1 MADGNMPR
9 LKKRMFE
16 MATPKLISF
25 ACVAASL
32 LAISTPAMAQV
43 HSVEIKYQDLDLTSA
58 RGQERLKTRITQ
70 AAKRVCAR
78 PLAITLEDRLDHQNC
93 EKNAAARA
101 MPKAEQ
107 QITAHMANRRM
118 AANR

>member
-1 MADGNMPR
+1 
-9 LKKRMFE
+9 

-25 ACVAASL
+25 ACIAASL

-43 HSVEIKYQDLDLTSA
+43 HSVEVKYQDLDLTSA

-70 AAKRVCAR
+70 AAKRVCVRR
-78 PLAITLEDRLDHQNC
+78 PMAITLKDRLDQQNC

-107 QITAHMANRRM
+107 QISAHMASRRM